1 MGRPNR
7 SRITREGAT
16 LAALEIIDR
25 DGLDGLSLE
34 LVARALGVKAPS
46 LYYHFRDKAELLAE
60 VARHVLLDLGPAVGG
75 ETGDWD
81 DAMVGVCLATRRT
94 LLKHPNAAPLILQ
107 FFPRHITLKGY
118 DHWIANCPY
127 PPAMRMV
134 LLEGTEKL
142 TYASA
147 LFEAAAQARGVPPMP
162 VVDPA
167 RLPHLAQALAANPYE
182 PEALFEQAIRTFLAG
197 FRTPRQVRP
206 RSAPR
211 RRPTAAAAP

>member
-7 SRITREGAT
+7 NRITREGAT
-16 LAALEIIDR
+16 IAALDIIDQ
-25 DGLDGLSLE
+25 DGLEGLSVE

-60 VARHVLLDLGPAVGG
+60 VARYVLLDLGPAVGG
-75 ETGDWD
+75 EATDWD
-81 DAMVGVCLATRRT
+81 EAMVGVCLATRRT
-94 LLKHPNAAPLILQ
+94 LLKHPKAAPLLLQ

-127 PPAMRMV
+127 PPEARMT

-147 LFEAAAQARGVPPMP
+147 LFEAAAQARGVSPMP
-162 VVDPA
+162 AVDPE
-167 RLPHLAQALAANPYE
+167 RLPHLAEALAANPYDAE
-182 PEALFEQAIRTFLAG
+182 GLFEQAIRTFLAG
-197 FRTPRQVRP
+197 FRARP
-206 RSAPR
+206 A
-211 RRPTAAAAP
+211 

>member
-25 DGLDGLSLE
+25 DGLDGLNLE
-34 LVARALGVKAPS
+34 RVARALGVKAPS

-60 VARHVLLDLGPAVGG
+60 VARHVLLDLGPPVGG
-75 ETGDWD
+75 EALDWEE
-81 DAMVGVCLATRRT
+81 AMVGVCLATRRT

-107 FFPRHITLKGY
+107 AFPRHITLRGY

-127 PPAMRMV
+127 PPAVRMI

-147 LFEAAAQARGVPPMP
+147 LFEAAALSRGVTPMP
-162 VVDPA
+162 AVDPV
-167 RLPHLAQALAANPYE
+167 RLPHLAEALAANPHDAE
-182 PEALFEQAIRTFLAG
+182 GLFEQTIRTFLAG
-197 FRTPRQVRP
+197 F
-206 RSAPR
+206 SAR
-211 RRPTAAAAP
+211 A

>member
-7 SRITREGAT
+7 NRITREGAT

-25 DGLDGLSLE
+25 DGLDALSLE

-60 VARHVLLDLGPAVGG
+60 VARFILLDLGPAMGG
-75 ETGDWD
+75 DVLDWEE
-81 DAMVGVCLATRRT
+81 AMVGVCLATRRT
-94 LLKHPNAAPLILQ
+94 LLKHPNAAPLLLQ
-107 FFPRHITLKGY
+107 FFPRHITLRGY

-127 PPAMRMV
+127 PPRVWMT

-147 LFEAAAQARGVPPMP
+147 LFEAAARARGVPPMP
-162 VVDPA
+162 VVDPE
-167 RLPHLAQALAANPYE
+167 RLPHLAQALAANPHDAE
-182 PEALFEQAIRTFLAG
+182 RLFEEAIRTFLAG
-197 FRTPRQVRP
+197 FRVR
-206 RSAPR
+206 A
-211 RRPTAAAAP
+211 